1 MSLDRRSPASIACER
16 DSIVRGARG
25 ILDLTVGGGITQ
37 LHPNMLARHLL
48 FIATRRH
55 RKSEILS
62 LSLFFFFNS
71 NSFEFFAPFC
81 FFFFFYYY
89 WNYFEFLV
97 SVLYLCK
104 ISFRSSAELIVFL
117 VFGFSFF
124 KQGMWN
130 SSLLIFFFFC
140 FNFYG
145 WR

>member
-62 LSLFFFFNS
+62 LPFLFFFFFNS

-81 FFFFFYYY
+81 FFFFLLLFM
-89 WNYFEFLV
+89 NYFEFSRLIIFMYYILFV
-97 SVLYLCK
+97 GK
-104 ISFRSSAELIVFL
+104 IKFGGNKNSISRINCFYGF
-117 VFGFSFF
+117 FGF
-124 KQGMWN
+124 
-130 SSLLIFFFFC
+130 
-140 FNFYG
+140 
-145 WR
+145 